1 LPLFRQLFIRPYQQS
16 FLRTLIAMNLRLY
29 ILKRDDASDYSRGH
43 YIRFAVVDLDKSKKY
58 PSNFVCIL
66 PKQFSGKN
74 KQSNVF
80 ARVFGKDSLG
90 LAMRLLNEALET
102 EDDREIKGEI
112 EKRLKLL
119 GLKPVGQVKCRVCG
133 NFFSPTRYK
142 QKTCRECKMKTLSG
156 HE

>member
-1 LPLFRQLFIRPYQQS
+1 
-16 FLRTLIAMNLRLY
+16 MNLRLY

-43 YIRFAVVDLDKSKKY
+43 YIRFAVVDLDKSKEY

-66 PKQFSGKN
+66 PKQTSGKGA
-74 KQSNVF
+74 QSSAF
-80 ARVFGKDSLG
+80 ARVFGNDSLG

-119 GLKPVGQVKCRVCG
+119 EPKPVVQVKCRVCG
-133 NFFSPTRYK
+133 SFFSPTRHK
-142 QKTCRECKMKTLSG
+142 QKLAESAK
-156 HE
+156 

>member
-1 LPLFRQLFIRPYQQS
+1 MKLSLLVCRIE
-16 FLRTLIAMNLRLY
+16 TEE
-29 ILKRDDASDYSRGH
+29 DYSVTKRF
-43 YIRFAVVDLDKSKKY
+43 RFAVVDSDKSKSY

-80 ARVFGKDSLG
+80 ARVFGNDSLG

-119 GLKPVGQVKCRVCG
+119 EPKPVVQVKCRVCG
-133 NFFSPTRYK
+133 NFFSSTLYK
-142 QKTCRECKMKTLSG
+142 QKTCRECKMKTFSG

>member
-1 LPLFRQLFIRPYQQS
+1 M
-16 FLRTLIAMNLRLY
+16 AMNLRLY
-29 ILKRDDASDYSRGH
+29 ILKRDDVSDYSRGH
-43 YIRFAVVDLDKSKKY
+43 YIRFAVVDLDKSKEY
-58 PSNFVCIL
+58 PSNFVCML

-80 ARVFGKDSLG
+80 ARVFGNDSLG

-102 EDDREIKGEI
+102 EDDSEIKGEI

-119 GLKPVGQVKCRVCG
+119 EPTPIVQVKCRVCG